1 MSISND
7 YSPVARQLIASVMSV
22 HYYDEEKAKLVSPTT
37 PLRESGQEFW
47 RPDMLTSLAD
57 LPLLSKVLERLDQ
70 GMGVPVLL
78 RQYLGLHGKLVCFN
92 VDPAFNYALDGLIV
106 VDLTAVP
113 TNTLGKY
120 MGREEAKAYH
130 AQHLDTE

>member
-1 MSISND
+1 M
-7 YSPVARQLIASVMSV
+7 ASRYV
-22 HYYDEEKAKLVSPTT
+22 DFVSRFTFA
-37 PLRESGQEFW
+37 L
-47 RPDMLTSLAD
+47 
-57 LPLLSKVLERLDQ
+57 KVLERLDQ

-120 MGREEAKAYH
+120 GERRGKSLSCSASRY
-130 AQHLDTE
+130 